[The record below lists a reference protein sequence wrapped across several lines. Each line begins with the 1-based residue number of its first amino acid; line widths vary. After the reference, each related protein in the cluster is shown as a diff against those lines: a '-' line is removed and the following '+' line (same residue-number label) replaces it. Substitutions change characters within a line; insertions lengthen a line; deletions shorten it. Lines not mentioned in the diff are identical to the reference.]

1 MYVMTESSES
11 PANSGV
17 FAFMRGDH
25 VGLRVRDLDAAVAW
39 YRDKL
44 DFRVVRAFEMNGLTF
59 TEMALAGD
67 EMFRLEL
74 VSGAGAADRP
84 NTIDLMDSFHLHGW
98 HHLCLRVDD
107 VDKTVA
113 ELKRRKVHVTL
124 DPHYNPDWKVRVA
137 FFADPWGNMFEL
149 LQPSDGD
156 TR

>member
-1 MYVMTESSES
+1 MTESSES
-11 PANSGV
+11 HASSGV
-17 FAFMRGDH
+17 FASMRGDH
-25 VGLRVRDLDAAVAW
+25 VGLRVGDLDAALAW
-39 YRDKL
+39 YRNKL

-67 EMFRLEL
+67 DVFRLEL

-84 NTIDLMDSFHLHGW
+84 NTDDLMDSFRLHGW

-107 VDKTVA
+107 VDETVA
-113 ELKRRKVHVTL
+113 ELKRRGVRVTL
-124 DPHYNPDWKVRVA
+124 DPHYNPEWKVRVA

-149 LQPSDGD
+149 LQPSDGQ